1 MICAF
6 QVKARTSPKIAM
18 SNERPLESAIT
29 EEGLVRVMDTR
40 ALSLS
45 IVNMIVG
52 AGIFVLPGLVAALLG
67 PAAII
72 AYLIC
77 SIAIA
82 LVFLCFAEAG
92 SRVTRSGGAYAYI
105 EDAFGPFAG
114 FLASILLWFG
124 WGILANAAVAIALV
138 ELLIIAFP
146 FFDAVLPKSLFLIVL
161 FGGLATVNIRGVQ
174 SGVRFA
180 VFNTYAKLIPL
191 VVLVVLGAFSMQW
204 ENIVIA
210 EMPSLS
216 SIGAGTLLLVFAF
229 GGAELALNASGEIKD
244 PSRTVP
250 LGLLF
255 GIGIVFILYIA
266 IQGVAQGVMGPD
278 LALNLEAPLVATAER
293 ALGPWGRTFLLIGAG
308 ISILGVISG
317 HVLNHPRA
325 VFATARDGLL
335 PKKLAEVHPRFKTP
349 HISIIFCSVLACSIA
364 MTGAFKTL
372 AVVSSGSVLL
382 LYLGCSLAVLK
393 LRRMDSNP
401 GKKVF
406 VVPGGPLI
414 PVASSLVVV
423 WLLSNMT
430 LAEAIG
436 LGSLMAVSTVAYFVL
451 RRRRQRRHTR

>member
-1 MICAF
+1 MNLTRAYHDG
-6 QVKARTSPKIAM
+6 RNIAM
-18 SNERPLESAIT
+18 SSERQAESTIT
-29 EEGLVRVMDTR
+29 EEGLVRVMGPR
-40 ALSLS
+40 ELSLS
-45 IVNMIVG
+45 IVNMIIG

-77 SIAIA
+77 SVAVA

-124 WGILANAAVAIALV
+124 WGILSNAAVAIALTEV
-138 ELLIIAFP
+138 LVIAFP
-146 FFDAVLPKSLFLIVL
+146 IFDAMLPRSLFLVVL
-161 FGGLATVNIRGVQ
+161 FGGLAAVNIRGVK

-180 VFNTYAKLIPL
+180 VFTTYAKLVPL
-191 VVLVVLGAFSMQW
+191 IVLVVLGSFSVQW
-204 ENIVIA
+204 EYMVID

-216 SIGAGTLLLVFAF
+216 SIGAGTLMLVFAF
-229 GGAELALNASGEIKD
+229 GGAEIALNAGGEIKN

-255 GIGIVFILYIA
+255 GIGIVFVLYTA
-266 IQGVAQGVMGPD
+266 IQGVAQGVMGAD
-278 LALNLEAPLVATAER
+278 LALNLEAPLVATAEK
-293 ALGPWGRTFLLIGAG
+293 AFGPWGRTFLLIGAG
-308 ISILGVISG
+308 ISIFGVTSG

-335 PKKLAEVHPRFKTP
+335 PKILAEVHPRFNSP
-349 HISIIFCSVLACSIA
+349 HIAIIFCTILACSIA

-372 AVVSSGSVLL
+372 AVVSSGSLLL

-393 LRRMDSNP
+393 LRRLDTTPEN
-401 GKKVF
+401 KVF
-406 VVPGGPLI
+406 IIPGGAVI
-414 PVASSLVVV
+414 PIASSLVVV

-430 LAEAIG
+430 LPEALG
-436 LGSLMAVSTVAYFVL
+436 LGSLMVVSTVAYFVV
-451 RRRRQRRHTR
+451 RRRQ